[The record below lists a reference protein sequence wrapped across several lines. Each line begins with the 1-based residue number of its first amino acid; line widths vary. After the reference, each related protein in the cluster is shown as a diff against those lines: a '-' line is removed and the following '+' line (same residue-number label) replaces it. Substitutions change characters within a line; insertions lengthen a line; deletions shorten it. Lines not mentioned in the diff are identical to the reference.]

1 MSPVHNVLPALIVTL
16 LVNAIVYC
24 ALAYAIL
31 RLVLRIVHPR
41 RGIHTNMKTTLTLA
55 LLLISFALPTA
66 WSQPKPEQNILAVSD
81 VTIIDATGAPAKPH
95 MTVIITGDRITE
107 ISQSGKVAIPKDAQ
121 VIDGKGKFMI
131 PGLWDMHVHTV
142 IGSLP
147 KYYFPLFIANG
158 VTGVRDMAADLGL
171 LKRLRK
177 EIEEGRLIG
186 PRLIGGQMVDGP
198 MPVWPGLPISVSDEA
213 SARQAAVSAKE
224 RGADFIKV
232 YSLIPRQLY
241 FALAD
246 EAKKRGITFA
256 GHVPLSVTAAE
267 ASDAGQKSIEH
278 LEGIFLACSAEEP
291 ELRKTLEKASSDAK
305 DIDQIR
311 TSLVR
316 VLNQT
321 EERAVETY
329 SQEKAAALFARF
341 AKNGTWQAPTLVV
354 KRSAAFMDDSD
365 FTNDPRLRYL
375 RPGIVEAWKNKEDW
389 RLKNRTPEKSARYR
403 MAFQKQLELVL
414 AMHRAGVKM
423 LAASDAVVWYVV
435 PGFSLHDEMELFVKA
450 GLTPMEALQTATL
463 NPATYLGLIDMV
475 GTVETG
481 KEADLVLL
489 EANPLENISN
499 TKRINAVIVNGK
511 LIPKGSLEKMLKE
524 TEALVNKG

>member
-1 MSPVHNVLPALIVTL
+1 
-16 LVNAIVYC
+16 
-24 ALAYAIL
+24 
-31 RLVLRIVHPR
+31 
-41 RGIHTNMKTTLTLA
+41 MKTTLTLA
-55 LLLISFALPTA
+55 LLLISLALTTA
-66 WSQPKPEQNILAVSD
+66 WSQPKPEQNILAISD
-81 VTIIDATGAPAKPH
+81 VTVIDATGAPAKPN

-107 ISQSGKVAIPKDAQ
+107 IAKTGEVAIPKSAQ
-121 VIDGKGKFMI
+121 VIDGKGKFVI

-171 LKRLRK
+171 LKQLRK
-177 EIEEGRLIG
+177 EINENGLVG

-198 MPVWPGLPISVSDEA
+198 IPFWPGLPISVSDEA
-213 SARQAAVSAKE
+213 SARQAAASAKD

-232 YSLIPRQLY
+232 YSLIPRQPY
-241 FALAD
+241 FVLAD
-246 EAKKRGITFA
+246 EAKKRRIPFA
-256 GHVPLSVTAAE
+256 GHVPLSVSAAE

-278 LEGIFLACSAEEP
+278 LEGIFLACSAEEA
-291 ELRKTLEKASSDAK
+291 ELRKVLEQAVRDAN

-321 EERAVETY
+321 EERALETY

-354 KRSAAFMDDSD
+354 KRAGAFMDDSD
-365 FTNDPRLRYL
+365 FTNDPRLKYL
-375 RPGIVEAWKNKEDW
+375 RPGLVEGWKNKDDW

-403 MAFQKQLELVL
+403 MIFQKQLELVL

-450 GLTPMEALQTATL
+450 GLSPMEALQTATL
-463 NPATYLGLIDMV
+463 NPATYLGLIDSV
-475 GTVETG
+475 GTVERG
-481 KEADLVLL
+481 KKADLVLL
-489 EANPLENISN
+489 ESDPLENISN
-499 TKRINAVIVNGK
+499 TKKINAVVVNGK
-511 LIPKGSLEKMLKE
+511 LIARVALDKMLRDA
-524 TEALVNKG
+524 EASANKG